1 MKIVKYSSKDS
12 ETATAAYNSNT
23 ATRIKVSIL
32 SFKPKIVDLTIQQCM
47 FLNVLRATN
56 QK

>member
-12 ETATAAYNSNT
+12 ETATAAYNSNA

-32 SFKPKIVDLTIQQCM
+32 SFKPKIVDLTIQQ
-47 FLNVLRATN
+47 LILI
-56 QK
+56 